1 MFASQLHTHM
11 TGQRVRT
18 MHIRDG
24 LQLKDLNGDKHYSPH
39 FQEIRLLQEPVKV
52 LPVRSLF
59 LLIKPFPTMT
69 MSILQNLCCPFINVV
84 S

>member
-52 LPVRSLF
+52 LPVRSL
-59 LLIKPFPTMT
+59 
-69 MSILQNLCCPFINVV
+69 SLQY
-84 S
+84 